1 MVKLNSSVEHSTS
14 AVAEL
19 RWLATMYNVL
29 QLLWSLKKKPEIHQS
44 SKQQHSTA
52 VPKQITRLHAQ
63 LRIITQHLKTCSAK
77 TYSITSATR
86 NYHATLKKKQRSVK
100 KKSKNTCA

>member
-14 AVAEL
+14 AVPEL

-44 SKQQHSTA
+44 SKQQA
-52 VPKQITRLHAQ
+52 LH
-63 LRIITQHLKTCSAK
+63 CSAK
-77 TYSITSATR
+77 TDHPIACTTTNYYTTPKNLQCQNILNYFR
-86 NYHATLKKKQRSVK
+86 N
-100 KKSKNTCA
+100 